1 MGSRPYHC
9 LPTPP
14 PKGETGSLPLSK
26 QPVSFKNQITTLLH
40 PFTAFHPPPEGVG
53 QFGHSAKWPKIK
65 RFWTKIYKKN
75 PGAFTLGGESGNKNQ
90 SVTAKKPVSH
100 PPVTPWGGGDRT
112 HLKQWHGP
120 DSPSPVKTKAQLT
133 TLRPLRWRISK
144 KNTPITFTNVPSEKK
159 TLLSE
164 GFLVFD
170 NKGELPT
177 VSSYKWNG

>member
-1 MGSRPYHC
+1 MIKNMYFPAKGLGRKCFGSRGILMGSKPYHC

-100 PPVTPWGGGDRT
+100 PPVTPWGGGGVT
-112 HLKQWHGP
+112 GH
-120 DSPSPVKTKAQLT
+120 
-133 TLRPLRWRISK
+133 TLS
-144 KNTPITFTNVPSEKK
+144 NGTVQTPPR
-159 TLLSE
+159 L
-164 GFLVFD
+164 
-170 NKGELPT
+170 
-177 VSSYKWNG
+177 